1 MPEDR
6 ALELLERATR
16 LDPELIHEHLSR
28 VLVHAQRVGL
38 ATRAVE
44 GEHELSASALPE
56 WLLGHER
63 LELADEIRVST
74 QREASLDRFLAG
86 DEVQLLEPG
95 DLGLRERR
103 VGEVGECRPAPE
115 SERARER
122 LGGIGRVAAGED
134 SSAVGEQPLE
144 ALRVQPISV
153 DLERVSRRARHERRG
168 IAGRREAL
176 TSSRHVDVEQMV
188 RTGWGPLGPELVD
201 EPVGRHHG
209 TRFQDQD
216 GQQGPRL
223 DAAEIERPPPVTDLE
238 RAQNPEVDHRLPGL
252 GSGRPRG

>member
-1 MPEDR
+1 MSASDTATLLSLRVEPVEARRLCEVDGNDGDELSLGPTPGVNQAATCRRNRRRELEARVVPEDR

-115 SERARER
+115 SERAASAS
-122 LGGIGRVAAGED
+122 AASAASPPARIRRPSASSRSKRCASSRSRSI
-134 SSAVGEQPLE
+134 SSAYPGGRDTSGAASPAAARLLR
-144 ALRVQPISV
+144 AL
-153 DLERVSRRARHERRG
+153 D
-168 IAGRREAL
+168 
-176 TSSRHVDVEQMV
+176 T
-188 RTGWGPLGPELVD
+188 
-201 EPVGRHHG
+201 
-209 TRFQDQD
+209 
-216 GQQGPRL
+216 
-223 DAAEIERPPPVTDLE
+223 
-238 RAQNPEVDHRLPGL
+238 
-252 GSGRPRG
+252 